1 MNKLLIKTNSAAQTI
16 EFAQKFASFLSKGAV
31 LLLHGDLGAGKTH
44 FVKGLAKGLGSK
56 MNVTSPTFTLLNVY
70 DDGKMPLYH
79 FDMYRLGGK
88 DEALEMGFDEY
99 FDDPNCVCAVEW
111 CERLGP
117 EDMPPDAVSV
127 HIEKAGDAR
136 LIRIDED

>member
-1 MNKLLIKTNSAAQTI
+1 MH
-16 EFAQKFASFLSKGAV
+16 EY
-31 LLLHGDLGAGKTH
+31 LGGR
-44 FVKGLAKGLGSK
+44 L
-56 MNVTSPTFTLLNVY
+56 
-70 DDGKMPLYH
+70 PLYH
-79 FDMYRLGGK
+79 FDLYRIRGEEIYSL
-88 DEALEMGFDEY
+88 GFDEY

>member
-1 MNKLLIKTNSAAQTI
+1 MIIKALNESDTVSAG
-16 EFAQKFASFLSKGAV
+16 ERLGESLSHGAFIA
-31 LLLHGDLGAGKTH
+31 LYGDLGAGKTA
-44 FVKGLAKGLGSK
+44 FVRGLAKGLGCVSA
-56 MNVTSPTFTLLNVY
+56 VSSPTFALMHEYSGGRL
-70 DDGKMPLYH
+70 PLYH
-79 FDMYRLGGK
+79 FDLYRIK
-88 DEALEMGFDEY
+88 REEIYALGFDEY